1 MEDWMLNRLEEIKTR
16 FKDLEVMMTKPEIIS
31 NQVQM
36 TKISKEYRNLEN
48 VNVLWNSY
56 QNISNEINENKELID
71 SEDIDMSELA
81 SSENEELEKELAKI
95 YEELNLALI
104 PKDATDEADAIIEI
118 RAGTGGDEAAIF
130 GNDLLRMYTRYAE
143 NQKWKMNILSSSYSE
158 TGGIKE
164 IVVEI
169 SGEGT
174 FSKLKHESGVHR
186 VQRVPKTESQGRI
199 HTSTATVAV
208 LPKSEEIDIE
218 IKDDDIRTDVFHSG
232 GAGGQN
238 VNKVATAIRLTHSPS
253 GIVVSCQNERS
264 QLQNKIQAMEILK
277 SKLWD
282 LEIQKQQN
290 ERSEAR
296 KSQVGSGG
304 RSEKIR
310 TYNYPQGRITD
321 HRIKLTSHRLSEFM
335 DGLIDEIIEPL
346 MKDEQ
351 AKKMI
356 SNKSNEWKI

>member
-1 MEDWMLNRLEEIKTR
+1 MLNRLEEIKTR

>member
-16 FKDLEVMMTKPEIIS
+16 FKDLKIMMTKPEIIS

-158 TGGIKE
+158 TGGLKE

-356 SNKSNEWKI
+356 SNKSNE

>member
-1 MEDWMLNRLEEIKTR
+1 MEDWMLNRLDEIKTR

-31 NQVQM
+31 NQSQM

-48 VNVLWNSY
+48 VNELWSLY
-56 QNISNEINENKELID
+56 QNISNEIDQNKELINSED
-71 SEDIDMSELA
+71 SEISDLAILENTELD
-81 SSENEELEKELAKI
+81 KELSKI
-95 YEELNLALI
+95 YEKLNLALI

-143 NQKWKMNILSSSYSE
+143 TQNWKMNILSSSYSE

-164 IVVEI
+164 IVIEI

-174 FSKLKHESGVHR
+174 FSRLKHESGVHR

-208 LPKSEEIDIE
+208 LRKSEEIDIE
-218 IKDDDIRTDVFHSG
+218 IIYDDIRTDVFHSG

-264 QLQNKIQAMEILK
+264 QLQNKMQAMEILK

-290 ERSEAR
+290 EISQTR

-321 HRIKLTSHRLSEFM
+321 HRIKLTTHRLSEFM

-356 SNKSNEWKI
+356 SNKSNE

>member
-1 MEDWMLNRLEEIKTR
+1 MLNRLEEIKTR
-16 FKDLEVMMTKPEIIS
+16 FKDLEVMMTRPEIIS

-356 SNKSNEWKI
+356 SNKSNEWKIYPT

>member
-1 MEDWMLNRLEEIKTR
+1 MLNRLEEIKTR

-335 DGLIDEIIEPL
+335 DGLIDEIIAVSYTHLTLPT
-346 MKDEQ
+346 K
-351 AKKMI
+351 A
-356 SNKSNEWKI
+356 

>member
-238 VNKVATAIRLTHSPS
+238 VNQVATAIRLTHPPS

-356 SNKSNEWKI
+356 SSKSNE

>member
-238 VNKVATAIRLTHSPS
+238 VNKVATAKRLTHSPS

-356 SNKSNEWKI
+356 SNKSNE

>member
-1 MEDWMLNRLEEIKTR
+1 MLNRLEEIKTR

-218 IKDDDIRTDVFHSG
+218 INDDDIRTDVFHSG

-356 SNKSNEWKI
+356 SNKSNE

>member
-356 SNKSNEWKI
+356 SSKSNEWKI

>member
-31 NQVQM
+31 NQVKM

-356 SNKSNEWKI
+356 SSKSNE

>member
-1 MEDWMLNRLEEIKTR
+1 MLNRLEEIKTR

-71 SEDIDMSELA
+71 GEDIDMSELA

-356 SNKSNEWKI
+356 SNNIQTFSYH

>member
-1 MEDWMLNRLEEIKTR
+1 MLNRLEEIKTR

-31 NQVQM
+31 NQVKM

-356 SNKSNEWKI
+356 SSKSNE

>member
-16 FKDLEVMMTKPEIIS
+16 FKDLEIMMTKPEIIS

-81 SSENEELEKELAKI
+81 SSEKEELEKELAKI

-118 RAGTGGDEAAIF
+118 RAGIGGDEAAIF
-130 GNDLLRMYTRYAE
+130 GNDLSRMYTRYAE

-356 SNKSNEWKI
+356 SNKSNE

>member
-1 MEDWMLNRLEEIKTR
+1 MLNRLEEIKTR
-16 FKDLEVMMTKPEIIS
+16 FKDLEVMMTRPEIIS

-71 SEDIDMSELA
+71 GEDIDMSELA

-356 SNKSNEWKI
+356 SNKSNE

>member
-81 SSENEELEKELAKI
+81 SSENEEFEKELAKI

-356 SNKSNEWKI
+356 SNKSNE

>member
-1 MEDWMLNRLEEIKTR
+1 MLNRLEEIKTR

-71 SEDIDMSELA
+71 GEDIDMSELA

-356 SNKSNEWKI
+356 SNKSNE

>member
-1 MEDWMLNRLEEIKTR
+1 MLNRLEEIKTR

-71 SEDIDMSELA
+71 GEDIDMSELA

-356 SNKSNEWKI
+356 SSKSNE